1 MNQLKN
7 KNVTRQLAKGGLTG
21 ISGYLL
27 LKPLNLLTSVLLARF
42 LGADGFGL
50 YSLGLSINVLLNV
63 FTNFGFPQGIVK
75 LSIKYRTEGSKEKV
89 KGVLYSSLIFSVSL
103 CVLIVIT
110 QLIFAEEI
118 SKMFFDNDSLA
129 SVIIIFGLSIPF
141 NTLYTFP
148 AAFAQA
154 FKKIKYQSII
164 LNIARPLSF
173 LLFTIVVVS
182 FKWDLDAVLYANL
195 ISTIVTA
202 VIGFY
207 YILKYFPEFYQTKI
221 KPIYEFKNLITFSV
235 QTMFTGFLSI
245 LMIKIDRIMIGYFST
260 SSDVGIYSAAANL
273 AINVTFFLTP
283 FAMIFAPISAELFH
297 LNKIDELNKA
307 FKNVTRWLL
316 IFTLPLFFIF
326 AGFSKELLLM
336 FGKDFTIGGI
346 VLIVISIA
354 ELVNVSTGPV
364 GILLKMSGHQ
374 IIDLKIS
381 FLVLVINASLNY
393 ILIPI
398 YGLIGAAIATA
409 IALAVTHIVR
419 LIMVWKYLNI
429 FPYDINT
436 LKPFIS
442 FLTMGIIF
450 FITVYFL
457 EPVTLIK
464 ITIGVFLLIGYTLQF
479 LISKKDEDD
488 IFILNSLKKRLLKK
502 DKRSKKN
509 NSDINES
516 E

>member
-1 MNQLKN
+1 MKN

-50 YSLGLSINVLLNV
+50 YSLGLSISVLLNV

-75 LSIKYRTEGSKEKV
+75 FSIKNRAEDNNEKV

-103 CVLIVIT
+103 CVLIVIA
-110 QLIFAEEI
+110 QLLFAKEI
-118 SKMFFDNDSLA
+118 SRMFFDDDSLKN
-129 SVIIIFGLSIPF
+129 VLIIFGLSIPF

-154 FKKIKYQSII
+154 FKKIKYQTII
-164 LNIARPLSF
+164 LSITRPLSF
-173 LLFTIVVVS
+173 LLFTLVVVA
-182 FKWDLDAVLYANL
+182 FNWDLDAVLYANL

-207 YILKYFPEFYQTKI
+207 FIIRYFPEFYQAKV
-221 KPIYEFKNLITFSV
+221 KPIYEFKNLITFSS

-283 FAMIFAPISAELFH
+283 FAMIFSPISAELYH
-297 LNKIDELNKA
+297 LNKLEELNGA

-316 IFTLPLFFIF
+316 IFTLPLFFIL
-326 AGFSKELLLM
+326 AGFSNELLIM
-336 FGKDFTIGGI
+336 FGKDFTIGGT
-346 VLIVISIA
+346 VLILISLA
-354 ELVNVSTGPV
+354 ELINVSTGPV

-374 IIDLKIS
+374 LVDLKIS
-381 FLVLVINASLNY
+381 ILVLVINIFLNY
-393 ILIPI
+393 FLIPV

-409 IALAVTHIVR
+409 VAISITHLVR
-419 LIMVWKYLNI
+419 LSMVWKYLRI
-429 FPYDINT
+429 FPYDIST

-442 FLTMGIIF
+442 FLLMGASYSLAVYLLSPSIILK
-450 FITVYFL
+450 I
-457 EPVTLIK
+457 LI
-464 ITIGVFLLIGYTLQF
+464 GLFCLIGYIIHF
-479 LISKKDEDD
+479 FVSKKNEDD
-488 IFILNSLKKRLLKK
+488 NFILHSLRKRLLRKPKGIKK
-502 DKRSKKN
+502 
-509 NSDINES
+509 
-516 E
+516 